1 MQKAIFIILLT
12 FISLKSFSCSCD
24 FPNTIND
31 SVYTNNDLIVKGQI
45 KQVDTLEENLLIHI
59 KILTNYKSTPTDSIV
74 KILTPIGG
82 AACGLNTKIDEIWLL
97 FGYNYKESI
106 HTDLCTRSQRL
117 FKPKSIVYDKNI
129 LKGDLEFLEK
139 NNK

>member
-1 MQKAIFIILLT
+1 MQKSIFIILLT
-12 FISLKSFSCSCD
+12 LISLKSFGCSCD
-24 FPNTIND
+24 FPNPIND
-31 SVYTNNDLIVKGQI
+31 SVYINNDLIVKGQI
-45 KQVDTLEENLLIHI
+45 KQVDTLEENLLIHV
-59 KILTNYKSTPTDSIV
+59 KILTNYKSTSTDSII

-82 AACGLNTKIDEIWLL
+82 SACGLNTKTNEIWLL

-106 HTDLCTRSQRL
+106 HTNLCTRSQRL
-117 FKPKSIVYDKNI
+117 TNPKSIVYDKDI